1 MRYRAVVFD
10 LDGTLLDTLQD
21 LANSMNAVLSR
32 RGLATHE
39 LTAYKRMVGDGVRML
54 VTRALPDFLR
64 GEEIVA
70 AVVTEMR
77 AEYARRQLEH
87 TRPYPGI
94 PELLD
99 ALASK
104 HIPMAIL
111 SNKPHEATRAV
122 VAALLSAWRF
132 DVVQGETPETPR
144 KPDPMG
150 ALSIA
155 TRLGIPPKEF
165 LYLGDTDTDMK
176 TANGAGMAAIGVLW
190 GFRDR
195 EELLAHGARKL
206 IETPLQ
212 LLECFDHPPSPE

>member
-10 LDGTLLDTLQD
+10 LDGTLLDTLED
-21 LANSMNAVLSR
+21 LANAMNAVLSR
-32 RGLATHE
+32 HGLVTHD

-54 VTRALPDFLR
+54 VTRALPDSLR
-64 GEEIVA
+64 REETIT
-70 AVVTEMR
+70 AVETKMR

-94 PELLD
+94 PELLN

-122 VAALLSAWRF
+122 VAALLSAWQF

-144 KPDPMG
+144 KPDPVG

-155 TRLGIPPKEF
+155 SRLGIPPEEF
-165 LYLGDTDTDMK
+165 LYVGDTDTDMK
-176 TANGAGMAAIGVLW
+176 TANRAGMLAVGALW

-195 EELLAHGARKL
+195 EELLAHGARTL
-206 IETPLQ
+206 IEAPLQ
-212 LLECFDHPPSPE
+212 LLECFDHPPSPA